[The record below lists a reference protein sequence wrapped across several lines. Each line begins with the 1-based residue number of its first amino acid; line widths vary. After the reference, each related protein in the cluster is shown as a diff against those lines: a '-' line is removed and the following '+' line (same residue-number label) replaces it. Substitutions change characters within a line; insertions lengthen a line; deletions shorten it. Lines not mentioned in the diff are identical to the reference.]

1 MQQAQALEND
11 VQEALKELKN
21 KNDMTSNIEETLGE
35 KTEQVSI
42 WKKFSKHPEMG
53 SKIWSPDMGSEIW
66 TPEMDSKMDSKM
78 DAKTVFI
85 PGISLLTR

>member
-42 WKKFSKHPEMG
+42 
-53 SKIWSPDMGSEIW
+53 
-66 TPEMDSKMDSKM
+66 
-78 DAKTVFI
+78 
-85 PGISLLTR
+85 